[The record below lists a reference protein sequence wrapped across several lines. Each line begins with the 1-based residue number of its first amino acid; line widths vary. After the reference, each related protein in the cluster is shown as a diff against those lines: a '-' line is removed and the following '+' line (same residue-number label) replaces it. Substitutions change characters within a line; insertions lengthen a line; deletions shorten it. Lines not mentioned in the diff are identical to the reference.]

1 MDQEVHKKIWKT
13 MGGRVMPDLQAFKI
27 IFPEKP
33 WVSSPD
39 FPYHCRLRNKFLN
52 LLQIS
57 TKSSNFLHIL
67 DLEWN
72 HPERRKWFLRDD

>member
-1 MDQEVHKKIWKT
+1 
-13 MGGRVMPDLQAFKI
+13 MGGQDMPDLQALKT
-27 IFPEKP
+27 IFTEKP

-39 FPYHCRLRNKFLN
+39 FPYHRRLRNKFLN

-67 DLEWN
+67 DLE
-72 HPERRKWFLRDD
+72 

>member
-13 MGGRVMPDLQAFKI
+13 MGGRVMPDLQALKI
-27 IFPEKP
+27 NFPEKP

-39 FPYHCRLRNKFLN
+39 FPYSLPITKKFLN

-57 TKSSNFLHIL
+57 SKSSNFLHIL
-67 DLEWN
+67 DLE
-72 HPERRKWFLRDD
+72 

>member
-13 MGGRVMPDLQAFKI
+13 MGGRVMPDLQALKT

-39 FPYHCRLRNKFLN
+39 FPYHRRSRNKFLN

-67 DLEWN
+67 DLE
-72 HPERRKWFLRDD
+72 

>member
-1 MDQEVHKKIWKT
+1 
-13 MGGRVMPDLQAFKI
+13 MGGRVMPDLQALKTN
-27 IFPEKP
+27 FPEKP

-39 FPYHCRLRNKFLN
+39 FPYSLPITKKFLN

-67 DLEWN
+67 DLE
-72 HPERRKWFLRDD
+72 

>member
-1 MDQEVHKKIWKT
+1 
-13 MGGRVMPDLQAFKI
+13 MPDLQALETI
-27 IFPEKP
+27 LPEKP

-39 FPYHCRLRNKFLN
+39 FPYHCRSQNKFLN

-67 DLEWN
+67 DLE
-72 HPERRKWFLRDD
+72 